1 MFTFYVKKLLPNSN
15 LETCRP
21 NELSNLV
28 LENVDNII
36 IKYAL
41 SKTGSMREI
50 LCMMREILM
59 LLKKQ
64 FRGFQDV

>member
-1 MFTFYVKKLLPNSN
+1 MFTFYVKKLLPDSN
-15 LETCRP
+15 LETCRR

-41 SKTGSMREI
+41 SKTGS
-50 LCMMREILM
+50 
-59 LLKKQ
+59 
-64 FRGFQDV
+64 